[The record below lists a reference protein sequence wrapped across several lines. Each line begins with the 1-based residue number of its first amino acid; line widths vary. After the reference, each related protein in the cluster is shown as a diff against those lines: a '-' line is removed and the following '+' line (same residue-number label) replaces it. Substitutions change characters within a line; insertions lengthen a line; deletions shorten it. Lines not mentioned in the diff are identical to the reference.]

1 MKPGNIR
8 EMTLTAMFTA
18 LTLAA
23 TMFVNIRLPIAA
35 NGGLVHLGNVPLF
48 VAAAV
53 LGRRPAALSGAVG
66 MALFDLISGWAV
78 WAPGTFIIVGC
89 MGLAAGA
96 IMGRLRGAGGY
107 VLAAAA
113 ALAIKIVGYYI
124 FEWMLY
130 GNFLAPLASIPGNV
144 VQVSMGVLVAAP
156 IVAALRRF
164 IPRSRAARA

>member
-113 ALAIKIVGYYI
+113 AAAMGTSP
-124 FEWMLY
+124 
-130 GNFLAPLASIPGNV
+130 ANV
-144 VQVSMGVLVAAP
+144 RISSYKKTSRRSAWSMAG
-156 IVAALRRF
+156 RREQ
-164 IPRSRAARA
+164 IAGL